1 MMRVKPSVLAT
12 AVFVFPVVVSVL
24 GCVMVWRSEGYGD
37 SPIPFVVAFF
47 IMVVILI
54 NGIIHAVDNPTV
66 PSLTLALSPF
76 ASTTEGE
83 HDAEEAMQEALDRKA
98 WINNLGFIAP
108 VILVIQQLL
117 IRM

>member
-1 MMRVKPSVLAT
+1 MMRVKPPVLAT

-66 PSLTLALSPF
+66 PSLALALSPF
-76 ASTTEGE
+76 ASTEGVR
-83 HDAEEAMQEALDRKA
+83 DAEAAMQEALDRKA